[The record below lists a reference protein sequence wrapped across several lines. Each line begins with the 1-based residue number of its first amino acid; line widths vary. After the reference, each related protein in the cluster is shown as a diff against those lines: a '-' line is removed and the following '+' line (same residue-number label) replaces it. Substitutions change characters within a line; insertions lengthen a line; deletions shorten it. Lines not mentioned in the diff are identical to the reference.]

1 MFDTTEVIRMFVAT
15 LGGGIVIG
23 YLLTDWWNEKTIDKQ
38 GKQIVDLAD
47 TVEHLVAKNDEAA
60 VKLRQ
65 YEAIF
70 GEDAIDSY
78 ATLAERNAAQARE
91 IQQLESLLQL
101 TPEV

>member
-1 MFDTTEVIRMFVAT
+1 MFDTAEVLRMFVAT

-23 YLLTDWWNEKTIDKQ
+23 YLLTDWWNEKTIDRQ
-38 GKQIVDLAD
+38 GEQIDSLAD
-47 TVEHLVAKNDEAA
+47 EVESLVAKNDEAA

-70 GEDAIDSY
+70 GANAIDSY
-78 ATLAERNAAQARE
+78 ATLVERNANQARE